1 VTAPGKKTILILL
14 AVLAALAIVGCGGGG
29 DDTTEA
35 APATTTEEPEKLS
48 KAELIEQGDDICA
61 ETNAAIGALSS
72 EVEASS
78 LPETAEKTSNLYIGM
93 VERLQELG
101 SPEGAESSFTSF
113 MGAAEQFAKVE
124 NEVKL
129 AIEREDSEALGEAST
144 EAGPA
149 LEEFQTQAEA
159 YGFEKCSEGP
169 QASLS
174 GDSAGAGETAPEAG
188 GEELEGLEEEG
199 GVEPEAEYVEPEYE
213 EEAPPVEEVAP
224 ETGGAGGGA
233 EVAPEEGGGESGG
246 GSESG
251 GVGPG

>member
-1 VTAPGKKTILILL
+1 VNSPGKKTLL
-14 AVLAALAIVGCGGGG
+14 LLLAALVALLIAGCGGGG
-29 DDTTEA
+29 DETTDSTA
-35 APATTTEEPEKLS
+35 ATTTEEPEKLS
-48 KAELIEQGDDICA
+48 KAELIEQGDDVCA
-61 ETNAAIGALSS
+61 ETNAAVGALSS
-72 EVEASS
+72 EIEATSI
-78 LPETAEKTSNLYIGM
+78 PETAEKTSNLYIGM

-101 SPEGAESSFTSF
+101 APEGAESAFTSF
-113 MGAAEQFAKVE
+113 MEAAEQFAKVE
-124 NEVKL
+124 GEVKL

-144 EAGPA
+144 EATPA
-149 LEEFQTQAEA
+149 LEEFETQAEA

-174 GDSAGAGETAPEAG
+174 GPGSSGAEEAEG
-188 GEELEGLEEEG
+188 GEVPEGLEEEG
-199 GVEPEAEYVEPEYE
+199 GVESEPEYVEPEYE

-233 EVAPEEGGGESGG
+233 EVAPEGGGGESGG

>member
-1 VTAPGKKTILILL
+1 VRSLGNKTILLAL
-14 AVLAALAIVGCGGGG
+14 AVLVALLVAGCGGGG
-29 DDTTEA
+29 DETTES
-35 APATTTEEPEKLS
+35 APATTTEAPEKLS
-48 KAELIEQGDDICA
+48 KAELIEQGDAICA

-72 EVEASS
+72 EVEADT
-78 LPETAEKTSNLYIGM
+78 LPETTEKTSNLYIGM

-101 SPEGAESSFTSF
+101 APEGAESSFTSF
-113 MGAAEQFAKVE
+113 MEAAEEFAKVE

-129 AIEREDSEALGEAST
+129 ATEREDSEALGEAST

-149 LEEFQTQAEA
+149 LEEFETQAET
-159 YGFEKCSEGP
+159 YGFEECSEGP
-169 QASLS
+169 QASLT
-174 GDSAGAGETAPEAG
+174 GPAGSSGETAPEAG
-188 GEELEGLEEEG
+188 GEELEGSEEEG

-213 EEAPPVEEVAP
+213 EEAPPVEEAAP

-233 EVAPEEGGGESGG
+233 EAAPEEGGGETGG